1 MTPLV
6 KFYAGRG
13 MKISNI
19 TRFEQYIGGKVFDS
33 FVETCYVERV
43 AATKENDATKANTI
57 KNVQNS
63 GKFHGPYNMVDFK
76 CFISNVQYH
85 MFNMLKIF

>member
-6 KFYAGRG
+6 KFYASRG

-63 GKFHGPYNMVDFK
+63 GEFMVHMFHIVY
-76 CFISNVQYH
+76 FISYGEYDII
-85 MFNMLKIF
+85 LIYL